1 MSHRGPTSALA
12 RSTILTDLAWGAAV
26 AGAYF
31 LAAKLGL
38 AVATVG
44 VTVTL
49 VWPPSGVAV
58 AAMLLRGPRVWP
70 GVALGAFLANV
81 TTDAPTAVAIFTA
94 VGNPLEA
101 VVAALLLRRVR
112 DFQASLERVRD
123 VIALTLAGAG
133 IAPIAGATIGVAGL
147 LYAGV
152 VEESSALAAWFTW
165 WGGDALG
172 ILLVAP
178 LILAWRKRPPRA
190 VSLVR
195 VLEAVALVAVA
206 GVAVYV
212 VFGGLLPGRVTAPL
226 IYVAFP
232 LLMWAALSF
241 ELRGAATGAVV
252 ISGLAVW
259 WTSRGAGPFAHETLG
274 LSLAHLSSFVAVA
287 TLTSLILAAIVHER
301 RRADAGRV
309 DSLARERVARR
320 DAEAASSAKSDFLA
334 VMSHELRTPLNAI
347 IGYAALL
354 HDEVTG
360 PLTEQQRAQLGRVK
374 ASAGHL
380 LSLIEQVLSLSRI
393 EARQEEVRVE
403 RADARTIVAEAAAL
417 VETAIAAKGLTLRV
431 DVPAEPCLLESDLTK
446 LRQILLN
453 LLGNAAKFT
462 ERGSVRCRLYAEFEV
477 IVVEVRDTGRGIAS
491 DDLGRVFEPFWQ
503 GDAAA
508 RERPEGAGLG
518 LSVSQRLARLLG
530 GEITVKSRVGLGST
544 FTLRLPVVPNESV
557 FAGLNGSVPG
567 RGSLAGAPPPPLARR

>member
-1 MSHRGPTSALA
+1 MSHRGTTSALA

-31 LAAKLGL
+31 LAAKVGL
-38 AVATVG
+38 SVATVG

-81 TTDAPTAVAIFTA
+81 TTDAPTAVAFFTA

-101 VVAALLLRRVR
+101 VVAVLLLRRVR

-123 VIALTLAGAG
+123 VIALTLVGAG

-152 VEESSALAAWFTW
+152 VEETSALAAWLTW

-178 LILAWRKRPPRA
+178 LILAWCTRPPRS

-195 VLEAVALVAVA
+195 VIEAAALVAIA
-206 GVAVYV
+206 GVAVYL

-226 IYVAFP
+226 VYVAFP

-259 WTSRGAGPFAHETLG
+259 WTSRGAGPFARETLG
-274 LSLAHLSSFVAVA
+274 LSLAHLSSFMAVA
-287 TLTSLILAAIVHER
+287 TLTSLILAAIVRER

-347 IGYAALL
+347 IGYTALL

-403 RADARTIVAEAAAL
+403 RADARAIVAEAAAL
-417 VETAIAAKGLTLRV
+417 AETAIAAKSLTLHV
-431 DVPAEPCLLESDLTK
+431 DVPAEPCLLDTDVTK

-462 ERGSVRCRLYAEFEV
+462 DRGRVRCRLYGESEAVV
-477 IVVEVRDTGRGIAS
+477 IEVRDTGRGIAS

-557 FAGLNGSVPG
+557 LAGANGSLPG
-567 RGSLAGAPPPPLARR
+567 GGSLAGAPPPPLARR